1 MGDEAKQDAITESSN
16 NADSLNNEINKEEY
30 DKEHIIQQTLNVNID
45 KKNEND
51 QNSVQEGNCSEA
63 NKQTLSVDDKD
74 PVLQP
79 TSSETDKQSE
89 ISVTHNTKVN
99 IAEHRSIEE
108 PLFSVSSR
116 SSNDQ
121 LLSVSQRSI
130 DEPLFSVSSR
140 SSNDQLLSVSQRS
153 IDEPLFSVSSASR
166 DGQLL
171 PVRSTEHIEQ
181 QIVSNIDKCS
191 ISVQKKDES
200 SKCDSDICLDD
211 EISKLKVNLVD
222 KESSLEK
229 EIVVKDL
236 SLITSDK
243 ETSNESEIKV
253 IELSLENK
261 ALEKQ
266 IKNENEI
273 VVEDSSLENETLK
286 KQISGVKE
294 IIVTDSSLENKRTE
308 KQTSDESE
316 IIVEDSSWENNIL
329 GKQSTNE
336 KEIIVEDLPLE
347 NKTSKIQTL
356 TEKEI
361 NLEKSSLENNTLD
374 KQTSNEI
381 LVKDSSLENKTTEK
395 ETPNKNETIKSA
407 SGFGVQSEEDS
418 VGFDYSGKEEES
430 EFTKDDINSKSVDTE
445 LECEDKSLSKT
456 DDSEIDQENNGTGQ
470 LSVETKVKP
479 LEFTSSSCLQDGKSD
494 EKQNEQITDLK
505 SVTCD
510 KTVQISH
517 GLSSKHNSKNI
528 QARRLKLDALVANI
542 KSLKTAELQDNLQDE
557 VDSSFDRTLT
567 EVIKSSIESDQDT
580 LDNKSDSTI
589 QVKKEKVVESESVHS
604 GNSTLSEISLSEEN
618 IIVVKKCEEEE
629 GKISVLK
636 ARIKVEDSN
645 CCSNVTAV
653 TDLNSSKADKNLSD
667 EVQDLKLKLEHVEVE
682 NYHEKQS
689 KRSKF
694 DCDELN
700 KSKVSE
706 KKSDEVQDLIKN
718 KSSDSG
724 KRSVSTENSI
734 EEVQDSNSKALT
746 KSGDTKIKVEDLNS
760 KTISN
765 CDNALLQ
772 SDNCN
777 IKSEIGC
784 EDVDEDIEIDVE
796 KLDDISDNFLLLQS
810 ADDNK
815 LQSDN
820 IDIKSDTEEEIVKY
834 TQNESCEKSKPQF
847 LKPPI
852 FHFDSQGDKKISDVI
867 GNKQAVVFL
876 GERVTKDRSIE
887 ETNKLIKLADLSQ
900 DSNQDETSKLTKL
913 ANVKPKKPV
922 KKIEMIRQPVRR
934 MKRVA
939 SLNALAMVNIL
950 FGKEESPRSKKS
962 SDSKAANKKVIS
974 NKSLSKAKMLLEAKV
989 KSILKKAKSDDQFC
1003 ENVRVKKEKTSPGKI
1018 TQIQK
1023 SLAKLTLDSPP
1034 SKLATKVVS
1043 PKMLAKTSPAKSPT
1057 KVSSPCKSP
1066 SKVSSP
1072 SKSPTKTSPPKSP
1085 SKVSKSPTKIKPK
1098 ASAEKNK
1105 TKNLK
1110 EAKIGKKKIADKK
1123 EVKCKI
1129 SDSEKTVNKLLS
1141 DDDKIKKP
1149 RRKKG
1154 ELMRAARTH
1163 SFPEAKI
1170 KTNIASSIDTSNI
1183 SKDKKDEKCVNC
1195 QKGLNEKSKKD
1206 SSNSYKQDDKNSSAY
1221 TDSNVQYNMGHVE
1234 SGGYSTHSY
1243 GVIQNLTGTC
1253 VHCSQNMYSSQGP
1266 SGFMMGQPGGL
1277 VSPCPTFTIG
1287 SVPMVQYHHPF
1298 SAGYPIQ
1305 YQSHNTL
1312 PHCGCPSC
1320 YYYTPTASP
1329 LHHDTCHHNVPPP
1342 SYTALRDL
1350 NDPGHTGG
1358 RDGVD
1363 PKRSSLQN
1371 MGDSSH
1377 KEAGKSSCATKLDD
1391 MDPEIDVVGNAT
1403 SYHSTC
1409 NSFNTSKGGN
1419 DDLDVEIDVVG
1430 GVPPLTFAEKDI
1442 IVETV
1447 KKKKKKE
1454 NETKEKTPKSD
1465 KSGKKKEKFSA
1476 SDKENKTKS
1485 IKKRKDSENSE
1496 CDKNVKRKLE
1506 LKESE
1511 EKSDSSEESP
1521 KTAKSAKKKSI
1532 SESSGEIITKPSKK
1546 KSISDSTDVAKKGKK
1561 KSVSESLEVTKTIKK
1576 KSTDDEKTV
1585 KKKNLSKS
1593 SDAIK
1598 TGKKKTLSQLSID
1611 IKKAKQ
1617 NSLSESSV
1625 SIKPGK
1631 QNSLSELSVSIKPG
1645 KKKSVSESTDVVKT
1659 AKKKSLSESS
1669 DATKK
1674 GKKKNL
1680 SELSDTVKKGKKKS
1694 LSESEDESLIEVKNK
1709 SLEESPSVVKTG
1721 KQKSSKVSQVEVK
1734 TGKKKSLC
1742 ESPEEI
1748 KPAKKK
1754 KLSISSDETNSSK
1767 KKVPKTPT
1775 VDTPSVK
1782 GGKKKTV
1789 SKPEN
1794 KSENK
1799 SGDSIQN
1806 KPSKSLGKVENK
1818 KPTKRKSTDEVF
1830 TNDSK
1835 SEAKQRKL
1843 STSESTKSSK
1853 DKIQLYNRSKSV
1865 DAKVLKDK
1873 NEISKTYPKRR
1884 RVASFDRQLS
1894 TESVVVRRKKSST
1907 STKNTSVH
1915 VVPIEKKK
1923 TEVKKV
1929 KKRNHNWEFKF
1940 PPEKRKIMVSGSM
1953 VERECYPAII
1963 HTDGDIIYIRD
1974 VVILRSGP
1982 RKTDIP
1988 YLGKVTAFWEE
1999 NDEMMMGLLWYYHPE
2014 HTDSGRLPHHL
2025 TNEIFA
2031 SKHRDENSVACIDD
2045 KGYVLTYNEYCRYR
2059 GEKCRVESNLSPRP
2073 MVFPVLEDNP
2083 RSQRIPAPDVDS
2095 NTVYMCRQVYDFKL
2109 KRILKNPS

>member
-1 MGDEAKQDAITESSN
+1 MASPVTGYEAKQDAITESSN

-45 KKNEND
+45 KNNEND
-51 QNSVQEGNCSEA
+51 QNSVQQGNCSET
-63 NKQTLSVDDKD
+63 NKQTLSLDDKD

-79 TSSETDKQSE
+79 TSSETEKQSE
-89 ISVTHNTKVN
+89 ISATHNTKVN
-99 IAEHRSIEE
+99 IAEHRSFEE

-130 DEPLFSVSSR
+130 DEPLFSVSST
-140 SSNDQLLSVSQRS
+140 
-153 IDEPLFSVSSASR
+153 SR

-171 PVRSTEHIEQ
+171 PGRSTEHIEQ

-191 ISVQKKDES
+191 ISVQEKDES

-222 KESSLEK
+222 KESSFEK

-236 SLITSDK
+236 SLKTSDK

-261 ALEKQ
+261 ASEKQ

-273 VVEDSSLENETLK
+273 VVEDSSLENHENETLK

-294 IIVTDSSLENKRTE
+294 IIVTDSSLENKKSE

-316 IIVEDSSWENNIL
+316 IIVEESSWENNIL

-336 KEIIVEDLPLE
+336 KEIIVEDSSLE
-347 NKTSKIQTL
+347 NKTSKIQTS

-361 NLEKSSLENNTLD
+361 NFEKSSLENNTLD

-395 ETPNKNETIKSA
+395 ETPNKNETIKNV

-430 EFTKDDINSKSVDTE
+430 EFTKDDIISKSVDTE

-456 DDSEIDQENNGTGQ
+456 ADSEIDQKNNGTGQ

-479 LEFTSSSCLQDGKSD
+479 LESTSSSCLQDGESD

-580 LDNKSDSTI
+580 SDNKSDSTI
-589 QVKKEKVVESESVHS
+589 QVEKEKVVESESVHS
-604 GNSTLSEISLSEEN
+604 GNSTLSEISQSEEN
-618 IIVVKKCEEEE
+618 IIVVKKREEEE

-636 ARIKVEDSN
+636 TRIKVEDSN
-645 CCSNVTAV
+645 CCSNVTV
-653 TDLNSSKADKNLSD
+653 VPDFNSSKADKNLSD
-667 EVQDLKLKLEHVEVE
+667 EIQDLKIKLEHVEVE

-718 KSSDSG
+718 KTSDSG

-746 KSGDTKIKVEDLNS
+746 KISDTKIKVEDLNP

-765 CDNALLQ
+765 CDKVNALLQ

-777 IKSEIGC
+777 IKSEIVC

-796 KLDDISDNFLLLQS
+796 KLDDIGDNLLLLQS

-834 TQNESCEKSKPQF
+834 TQNKSCEKSKPQF

-900 DSNQDETSKLTKL
+900 DLNQDETSKLTKL

-1072 SKSPTKTSPPKSP
+1072 SKSPTKPSPPKSP
-1085 SKVSKSPTKIKPK
+1085 SKVSKSPTRIKPK

-1105 TKNLK
+1105 NKNLK
-1110 EAKIGKKKIADKK
+1110 EANIGKKKIADKK

-1129 SDSEKTVNKLLS
+1129 SDSEKTVNKKKVVS
-1141 DDDKIKKP
+1141 DEDKIKKP
-1149 RRKKG
+1149 RKKKG

-1206 SSNSYKQDDKNSSAY
+1206 SSNSYKQDDKNSSTY

-1476 SDKENKTKS
+1476 SDKEKKTKS

-1585 KKKNLSKS
+1585 KKKNVSKS
-1593 SDAIK
+1593 SDIIK

-1611 IKKAKQ
+1611 IKKA
-1617 NSLSESSV
+1617 
-1625 SIKPGK
+1625 K

-1659 AKKKSLSESS
+1659 GKKKSLSESS

-1694 LSESEDESLIEVKNK
+1694 LSESEDESLNEVKNK

-1754 KLSISSDETNSSK
+1754 KLSMSSDETNSSK

-1775 VDTPSVK
+1775 VVTQSVK
-1782 GGKKKTV
+1782 GGKKKTD
-1789 SKPEN
+1789 N

-1799 SGDSIQN
+1799 SADSIQN

-1835 SEAKQRKL
+1835 SAKQRKL

>member
-1 MGDEAKQDAITESSN
+1 MASPISGDEAKQDAITESRN
-16 NADSLNNEINKEEY
+16 NADSLNNKINKEEY
-30 DKEHIIQQTLNVNID
+30 NQEQTIRQSLNVNIE
-45 KKNEND
+45 KNNEND
-51 QNSVQEGNCSEA
+51 KNSVQQRNCNET
-63 NKQTLSVDDKD
+63 NKHTLSLDDKD
-74 PVLQP
+74 LVLLP
-79 TSSETDKQSE
+79 ISSETDQQSDT
-89 ISVTHNTKVN
+89 SVTHNTKDN
-99 IAEHRSIEE
+99 IAGHRSIEE

-116 SSNDQ
+116 SSDDQ
-121 LLSVSQRSI
+121 LLPDS
-130 DEPLFSVSSR
+130 
-140 SSNDQLLSVSQRS
+140 
-153 IDEPLFSVSSASR
+153 
-166 DGQLL
+166 
-171 PVRSTEHIEQ
+171 STEHIEQ

-191 ISVQKKDES
+191 ISVQEKDERS
-200 SKCDSDICLDD
+200 NSDSDICLDD

-229 EIVVKDL
+229 EILVKDL
-236 SLITSDK
+236 SLKSSRK

-253 IELSLENK
+253 IDSSFENK
-261 ALEKQ
+261 TSEKQ
-266 IKNENEI
+266 IKNESEI
-273 VVEDSSLENETLK
+273 NVKDFSLENETLK
-286 KQISGVKE
+286 KQISDAKE
-294 IIVTDSSLENKRTE
+294 IKN
-308 KQTSDESE
+308 
-316 IIVEDSSWENNIL
+316 
-329 GKQSTNE
+329 
-336 KEIIVEDLPLE
+336 
-347 NKTSKIQTL
+347 
-356 TEKEI
+356 
-361 NLEKSSLENNTLD
+361 
-374 KQTSNEI
+374 
-381 LVKDSSLENKTTEK
+381 SSLENKTSEISTSTEK
-395 ETPNKNETIKSA
+395 EIIVDKSSLENKTLENQISNKILVKNSSHENKTTENETLENV

-418 VGFDYSGKEEES
+418 VGFDYSGKEEET
-430 EFTKDDINSKSVDTE
+430 EFTNNDIISKSVPTK
-445 LECEDKSLSKT
+445 LECDDENLSKT
-456 DDSEIDQENNGTGQ
+456 AHSEIDQENNGTGQ
-470 LSVETKVKP
+470 ISVETNVQP
-479 LEFTSSSCLQDGKSD
+479 LESISLSSLKDGESD
-494 EKQNEQITDLK
+494 EKHNEQITD

-510 KTVQISH
+510 KTVQVVH

-542 KSLKTAELQDNLQDE
+542 KSLKTAELQENSELHDNLQDE
-557 VDSSFDRTLT
+557 VDSSFDRPLT
-567 EVIKSSIESDQDT
+567 GVIQSSKESEQDT
-580 LDNKSDSTI
+580 SDNKSDSTI
-589 QVKKEKVVESESVHS
+589 QVKKENVVEIESVHS
-604 GNSTLSEISLSEEN
+604 GNSTLSEISESEEN
-618 IIVVKKCEEEE
+618 IIVDENYEKVE

-636 ARIKVEDSN
+636 TKIKVEDSN
-645 CCSNVTAV
+645 CCANVAV
-653 TDLNSSKADKNLSD
+653 LADSNSSNADKNLSD
-667 EVQDLKLKLEHVEVE
+667 EVQNLKFKLEHVEVE
-682 NYHEKQS
+682 NYDEKQS
-689 KRSKF
+689 KRTKF

-706 KKSDEVQDLIKN
+706 NKSDEVQDLIKI
-718 KSSDSG
+718 KTSDSG
-724 KRSVSTENSI
+724 KSSVSTENSI
-734 EEVQDSNSKALT
+734 EEVQDSNSKAVT
-746 KSGDTKIKVEDLNS
+746 KSGDTKIKVEDLNP
-760 KTISN
+760 KTTSH

-777 IKSEIGC
+777 IKSERGC

-796 KLDDISDNFLLLQS
+796 KLDDISDNLLLLQS
-810 ADDNK
+810 ADNNK
-815 LQSDN
+815 LKSENINKNSD
-820 IDIKSDTEEEIVKY
+820 SEEEITKN
-834 TQNESCEKSKPQF
+834 TQNESGEKSKPQF

-900 DSNQDETSKLTKL
+900 DSNQDEASKLTKL

-989 KSILKKAKSDDQFC
+989 KSILKKAKSDDQFS

-1034 SKLATKVVS
+1034 SKLVTKVVS
-1043 PKMLAKTSPAKSPT
+1043 PKMLAKASPAKSPT

-1072 SKSPTKTSPPKSP
+1072 SKSPTKISPPKSP
-1085 SKVSKSPTKIKPK
+1085 SKVAKSPTKAKPN
-1098 ASAEKNK
+1098 ASAEKNP

-1110 EAKIGKKKIADKK
+1110 EAKASKKKIADKK
-1123 EVKCKI
+1123 EVKCNI
-1129 SDSEKTVNKLLS
+1129 SDNEKTVNKKTVLS
-1141 DDDKIKKP
+1141 EEDKIKKP

-1163 SFPEAKI
+1163 SFPEAKM
-1170 KTNIASSIDTSNI
+1170 KTNIASSIDTNNI

-1195 QKGLNEKSKKD
+1195 QKGLNEKSKND
-1206 SSNSYKQDDKNSSAY
+1206 SRSSYKQDDKNSSTY
-1221 TDSNVQYNMGHVE
+1221 TDNNVQYNMGHVE

-1342 SYTALRDL
+1342 SYTALRDV

-1358 RDGVD
+1358 SVD
-1363 PKRSSLQN
+1363 PKRSSIQN

-1377 KEAGKSSCATKLDD
+1377 TEAGKSSTKHDD
-1391 MDPEIDVVGNAT
+1391 MDPEIDVVGNA
-1403 SYHSTC
+1403 SSNRSTC
-1409 NSFNTSKGGN
+1409 NSFNTLKGGN
-1419 DDLDVEIDVVG
+1419 EDLDVEIDVVG
-1430 GVPPLTFAEKDI
+1430 GVPPLTFSEKDI

-1454 NETKEKTPKSD
+1454 KEIKEKTPKSE

-1485 IKKRKDSENSE
+1485 VKKRKDSENSE
-1496 CDKNVKRKLE
+1496 SDKNVKRKLE
-1506 LKESE
+1506 LKEKEE
-1511 EKSDSSEESP
+1511 EKSDSSDESP
-1521 KTAKSAKKKSI
+1521 KTAKSTKKKSI
-1532 SESSGEIITKPSKK
+1532 SESSGEITTKLSKK

-1576 KSTDDEKTV
+1576 KKSTDEEKTV

-1598 TGKKKTLSQLSID
+1598 IGKKKTLSQLAID

-1617 NSLSESSV
+1617 NSLSELSN
-1625 SIKPGK
+1625 SIKT
-1631 QNSLSELSVSIKPG
+1631 G
-1645 KKKSVSESTDVVKT
+1645 KKKIVSESTDVVKT
-1659 AKKKSLSESS
+1659 GKKKTLSESS
-1669 DATKK
+1669 DVTKK
-1674 GKKKNL
+1674 GKKKSL
-1680 SELSDTVKKGKKKS
+1680 SDLSDTVKKGKKKS
-1694 LSESEDESLIEVKNK
+1694 LSESGDESLIEVKNK
-1709 SLEESPSVVKTG
+1709 SLEESPSALKTGKQKSSKVSQDWTKTAKKKSLSESGDESLIEVKNKTLEETPSVVKTG
-1721 KQKSSKVSQVEVK
+1721 KQKSSKVEVK
-1734 TGKKKSLC
+1734 TGKKKSLS
-1742 ESPEEI
+1742 ELPNENR
-1748 KPAKKK
+1748 PAKKK
-1754 KLSISSDETNSSK
+1754 KLSISSGETDSSK
-1767 KKVPKTPT
+1767 KKGPKTPT
-1775 VDTPSVK
+1775 VDTASGK
-1782 GGKKKTV
+1782 GVKKKTV
-1789 SKPEN
+1789 SKSEN

-1799 SGDSIQN
+1799 STDSLQS

-1818 KPTKRKSTDEVF
+1818 KPTKRKSTDDVF
-1830 TNDSK
+1830 TSDSK

-1843 STSESTKSSK
+1843 STTENTKSSK

-1894 TESVVVRRKKSST
+1894 TESVVVRRKKSTT
-1907 STKNTSVH
+1907 STKNTSLN

-1923 TEVKKV
+1923 PEVKKL

-2025 TNEIFA
+2025 QNEIFA

-2073 MVFPVLEDNP
+2073 MMFPVLDDNP